1 MSPSGIGFRPFSIP
15 SALLVSLLLLS
26 PACSTPDSTGLQE
39 TEPLE
44 KQVQALTEQ
53 TRANEAQIQ
62 RLSQE
67 LQALQATLAS
77 LDNQIWARQSTM
89 AKNLAEV
96 RSDLLPSLTGQVES
110 LAHTL
115 QAVRDKLDENDSEKL
130 RLQLDAIQATL
141 ARDQKERAGNETFA
155 AFARQ
160 GMAVQLERTQT
171 QLAQLQATVAT
182 LASRLDQAQAEQ
194 RQAFSAETAWL
205 GALAG
210 QLERYRQALSGK
222 RSGPRSSTPPAP

>member
-1 MSPSGIGFRPFSIP
+1 MSPSGRRFRPFSIP
-15 SALLVSLLLLS
+15 SALLVSLFLLHL
-26 PACSTPDSTGLQE
+26 ACSTPDPTGLQE

-77 LDNQIWARQSTM
+77 LDNQIWARQSAM
-89 AKNLAEV
+89 AKNLTEV
-96 RSDLLPSLTGQVES
+96 RTDLLPTLTGQVES
-110 LAHTL
+110 LSHHL
-115 QAVRDKLDENDSEKL
+115 QAIRNKLDEIEG
-130 RLQLDAIQATL
+130 TL
-141 ARDQKERAGNETFA
+141 ARDQKERMGNETFA
-155 AFARQ
+155 TFTRQ
-160 GMAVQLERTQT
+160 GTAV

-182 LASRLDQAQAEQ
+182 LAARLDQAQAEQ

-222 RSGPRSSTPPAP
+222 RSGPRPSTPPAP